1 MCRPKYRIGDMSHFD
16 LSLVKKNPLA
26 RGTAGLKFVRF
37 VNHPAD
43 GVVD

>member
-1 MCRPKYRIGDMSHFD
+1 MTANICVSENAISNHATD
-16 LSLVKKNPLA
+16 KKNPLA